1 MAKRVHTAE
10 FKREAVRLA
19 TKPGISKAQ
28 AARNLGIHPNV
39 LKAWVEKFKSGKWEE
54 KPGADLKT
62 EQMKELERLR
72 RENAEL
78 KMERDILKKAAAYF
92 AKESK

>member
-1 MAKRVHTAE
+1 MARRFHSAE
-10 FKREAVRLA
+10 FKREAVRMA
-19 TKPGISKAQ
+19 SKPGVSRRQ
-28 AARNLGIHPNV
+28 AARELGIHPNV
-39 LKAWVEKFKSGKWEE
+39 LRAWQARFQSGQWEQE
-54 KPGADLKT
+54 AGTDLKSA
-62 EQMKELERLR
+62 QAKEIERLR

>member
-1 MAKRVHTAE
+1 MARQKHSPE

-19 TKPGISKAQ
+19 REPGMSLPR
-28 AARNLGIHPNV
+28 AAKDLGVHVNTV
-39 LKAWVEKFKSGKWEE
+39 REWVRKVESGKWQKE
-54 KPGADLKT
+54 PGTELKSA
-62 EQMKELERLR
+62 EARELERLR

>member
-1 MAKRVHTAE
+1 MAKRSHAPE
-10 FKREAVRLA
+10 FKREAVRL
-19 TKPGISKAQ
+19 TQQPGMTMQ
-28 AARNLGIHPNV
+28 RAAKELGLHINT
-39 LKAWVEKFKSGKWEE
+39 LRGWVKKFESGKWEA
-54 KPGADLKT
+54 KAGGDLKA
-62 EQMKELERLR
+62 ELAKEIERLR

>member
-1 MAKRVHTAE
+1 MSKKKHAPE

-19 TKPGISKAQ
+19 RQPGMSLPKAAKDLGVHVNTLREWTKK
-28 AARNLGIHPNV
+28 
-39 LKAWVEKFKSGKWEE
+39 VESGTWE
-54 KPGADLKT
+54 KTPGAELKSDLAR
-62 EQMKELERLR
+62 ELERLR